1 MGQRADQEFDEF
13 ATAAWPRLRRSA
25 YLLTGDHH
33 LAEDLAQT
41 ALVRTYAHWRRVR
54 RADALAYARK
64 VLVNANIDRLRRRR
78 LTEFGGPGADG
89 LIDARP
95 AAGAGPEVT
104 DQRDEIVRLLA
115 DLTERERRVVVLRH
129 YFDLSEAE
137 VADELGVARGTVKS
151 TLSRALGKLR
161 IAAGSGDRTYEEV
174 VGQ

>member
-1 MGQRADQEFDEF
+1 LRSASGNNGLHGGFDEF
-13 ATAAWPRLRRSA
+13 AAAAWPRLVRSA

-54 RADALAYARK
+54 RSDALAYTRR
-64 VLVNANIDRLRRRR
+64 VLVNLNIDRIRRKH
-78 LTEFGGPGADG
+78 GAVDVG
-89 LIDARP
+89 DALLETVSSRP
-95 AAGAGPEVT
+95 DHRVDE
-104 DQRDEIVRLLA
+104 RDEAVRLLQT
-115 DLTERERRVVVLRH
+115 LTDRERRIVVLRH

-151 TLSRALGKLR
+151 TLSRSLGKLR
-161 IAAGSGDRTYEEV
+161 IAAGNGDRTYEEV